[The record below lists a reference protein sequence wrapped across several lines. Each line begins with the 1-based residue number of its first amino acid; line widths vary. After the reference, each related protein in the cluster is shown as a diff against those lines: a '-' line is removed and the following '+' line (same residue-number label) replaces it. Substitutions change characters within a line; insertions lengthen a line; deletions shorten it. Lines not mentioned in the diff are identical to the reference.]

1 MKQCSIKFEDDV
13 WARIERAADATG
25 LKAPDVL
32 RQLILRFGDALI
44 SALQL
49 PESGSKQQQ

>member
-49 PESGSKQQQ
+49 PESGSKQQ